1 MKGKVTI
8 APQVGLQVA
17 RITTLATPGVL
28 GLVENTAKQGATAGG
43 SLKHTLRGIVA
54 SIEDGTARISV
65 HIIAAA
71 NMPLMRLAHQV
82 QTNVANAISEIAGID
97 ATTVD
102 VTFEDV
108 RSPAYP
114 GQPLQSA
121 RENIPS

>member
-1 MKGKVTI
+1 MNGKVTI
-8 APQVGLQVA
+8 APEVVLQVA

-28 GLVENTAKQGATAGG
+28 GLVENAAKQGATQGATASG

-71 NMPLMRLAHQV
+71 NMPLAGLAQQI
-82 QTNVANAISEIAGID
+82 QTNVANAIAEIAGIE

-108 RSPAYP
+108 RSPA
-114 GQPLQSA
+114 
-121 RENIPS
+121 